1 MVSPTSPE
9 NIVSTQST
17 TQLQSSDKVK
27 IVLITSLAGLI
38 IGISILAIGASLLGV
53 FCSQLPIAFHLLMGS
68 VLFGMVLLLILG
80 CVCSRALFKLLQ
92 LHGYE
97 DTEDTNALYFQRI
110 ILEKE
115 EALKELNKVLDEKNE
130 ELGKALASNQ
140 VLVNEKMGM
149 ESTVNRLNSELMK
162 CQRNYNNQETASKMI
177 IIKMRERYN
186 ELLSETIILK
196 QSLDIEKERN
206 NSLQSQLQIVMND
219 LELKVGIVQSQ
230 EEEMAQLSEREK
242 NLREEIA
249 GLQRYISDSL
259 DKK

>member
-68 VLFGMVLLLILG
+68 VLFGIVLLLILG
-80 CVCSRALFKLLQ
+80 CVYSRALFKLLQ

-97 DTEDTNALYFQRI
+97 ATNALYFQRI

-115 EALKELNKVLDEKNE
+115 EALKELNKVLDEKNK

-162 CQRNYNNQETASKMI
+162 CQRNYVNQEIASKMI
-177 IIKMRERYN
+177 ISKMRESYN
-186 ELLSETIILK
+186 ELFSETVILK
-196 QSLDIEKERN
+196 QSLDIEKGRN